1 MALRKTNTDIIRDDD
16 FRLVI
21 KSHFCGIDLGEDKS
35 FKTQYENFR
44 NCRFDDYLN
53 ELKTQYNYPSNSE
66 VLIFYNYIENKKNKK
81 IFMHYKSIASN
92 LYSDELAECDSL
104 SEEEILE
111 KNKLIEEGFN
121 FKIIK
126 NLGVTATVET
136 TFFKNMP
143 LYFGEFEDEEEDE
156 ITEPIPYVGI
166 EVSFIHEKCSVCLDL
181 IPNILLIPCL
191 HIALCNSCD
200 VKGRFVNCPVC
211 RKEIE
216 RKIIIGSQFKK

>member
-1 MALRKTNTDIIRDDD
+1 MTLRKINTDIIRDDD

-53 ELKTQYNYPSNSE
+53 ELKTQYNYTSHSE
-66 VLIFYNYIENKKNKK
+66 VLIFYNYIENNINKKN
-81 IFMHYKSIASN
+81 FMHHIIIDSN
-92 LYSDELAECDSL
+92 LYNDEYSNADSL

-121 FKIIK
+121 LKIIK
-126 NLGVTATVET
+126 NLGVMTTVET
-136 TFFKNMP
+136 TFFKDIP
-143 LYFGEFEDEEEDE
+143 LYFREFEDEEEEE
-156 ITEPIPYVGI
+156 IIQPIPYIGI